1 MISFSQI
8 LLPEHINL
16 HLDATD
22 QNSAVE
28 ELLFPLRG
36 DIRIPDWGAL
46 HSAVFDR
53 DAPAVPVDETCAIVI
68 AHGRTNAVHSL
79 VMSAG
84 RSSPGFSST
93 AVQGKIRLVFVVG
106 IPTALNQDYLRV
118 IGTIARLC
126 GKPDRLEKLLAAPT
140 PRDFLHLLLEWENKL

>member
-1 MISFSQI
+1 MISLSQI

-16 HLDATD
+16 HLEAADKNA
-22 QNSAVE
+22 AVD

-36 DIRIPDWGAL
+36 DIRIGEWDAL
-46 HSAVFDR
+46 RAAVLER
-53 DAPAVPVDETCAIVI
+53 DAPAIPAGDSCAIVI

-84 RSSPGFSST
+84 RSPAGFSSSSEE
-93 AVQGKIRLVFVVG
+93 GKIQLVFVVG

-118 IGTIARLC
+118 VGTIARLC
-126 GKPDRLEKLLAAPT
+126 GKPDRLEKLLAAPA
-140 PRDFLHLLLEWENKL
+140 PRDFLHLLLEWENRL